1 MNSQKIFSTLFLT
14 GLLAL
19 SSITAQAQSANGPAE
34 FKKRLLEKLAT
45 GERTQPAEHSRSTAE
60 RENQPRTAQH
70 IRSVESDDQTSA
82 ESAQAAREPG
92 SGRVESLID
101 VRARLKKALVGSWL
115 VKFHA
120 PDGDP
125 LTDFLGLVTYHDDG
139 TLTLSSQIDIT
150 TDPPFITSVAH
161 GVWDLQGGRVF
172 DATFVAL
179 VVDLKGNLLAV
190 FKVSQHIVLDE
201 STDKFTSSINATAT
215 DPDGNTFS
223 LAPGTIDGTR
233 IKSGS

>member
-101 VRARLKKALVGSWL
+101 VRARLKKSPRWKLAG
-115 VKFHA
+115 
-120 PDGDP
+120 
-125 LTDFLGLVTYHDDG
+125 
-139 TLTLSSQIDIT
+139 QISRAGWRSAD
-150 TDPPFITSVAH
+150 
-161 GVWDLQGGRVF
+161 R
-172 DATFVAL
+172 
-179 VVDLKGNLLAV
+179 
-190 FKVSQHIVLDE
+190 
-201 STDKFTSSINATAT
+201 
-215 DPDGNTFS
+215 FS
-223 LAPGTIDGTR
+223 RAGHLPR
-233 IKSGS
+233 